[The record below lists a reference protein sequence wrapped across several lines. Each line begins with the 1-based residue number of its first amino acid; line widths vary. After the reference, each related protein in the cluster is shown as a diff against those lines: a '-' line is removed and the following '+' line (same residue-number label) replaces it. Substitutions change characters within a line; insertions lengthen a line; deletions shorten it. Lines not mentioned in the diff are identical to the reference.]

1 MATKET
7 RIVKTRNAGTKILIV
22 DDTPKNI
29 QVLGI
34 MLKADGF
41 NISVAQSGEEALE
54 VVGKVMP
61 DLILLDYMM
70 PGLNGYEVLSRLK
83 GDLALRHIPVV
94 MVSALDEVENVIRC
108 IENGADDYLTKPFNA
123 ALLKARIS
131 NCLAKKVLHDQQER
145 LSQAMEDYSNVLD
158 SEVER
163 QSKALLDRAKEIAS
177 TQLSLIFALA
187 KLAESRD
194 PETGEHLNR
203 VSEYCKAI
211 ARHLSK
217 LPKHKEI
224 IDNEFIETI
233 AASSPL
239 HDIGKVGVSDNILLK
254 PGKLTDDEFALMKA
268 HSLIGANTLK
278 EVEKRHPGNKYITM
292 GKEIA
297 ECHHEKWDG
306 TGYPRRLAGEQIP
319 LSARIM
325 ALGDVYD
332 ALTSKRCYK
341 EEMPHGKAAAI
352 IRNGKGTHFDPDVVD
367 AFSFIEEEFK
377 KIRIRWANSK

>member
-1 MATKET
+1 MKP
-7 RIVKTRNAGTKILIV
+7 KNAAKKILVV

-41 NISVAQSGEEALE
+41 SVSVAQSGEEALE
-54 VVGKVMP
+54 TVGKVMP

-70 PGLNGYEVLSRLK
+70 PGLNGHQVLVKLK
-83 GDLALRHIPVV
+83 AHTALQHIPVI
-94 MVSALDEVENVIRC
+94 MISALDELESIVRC
-108 IENGADDYLTKPFNA
+108 IEDGADDYLTKPFNPA
-123 ALLKARIS
+123 VLKARIANS
-131 NCLAKKVLHDQQER
+131 LANKVLHDQQEALR
-145 LSQAMEDYSNVLD
+145 RAMEDYNITLEN
-158 SEVER
+158 EVHK
-163 QSKALLDRAKEIAS
+163 QVKEIAS

-194 PETGEHLNR
+194 PETGDHLNR
-203 VSEYCKAI
+203 TSDFCRTI
-211 ARHLSK
+211 ARHLSA
-217 LPKHKEI
+217 LPKYAEV

-239 HDIGKVGVSDNILLK
+239 HDIGKVGVPDNVLLK
-254 PGKLTDDEFALMKA
+254 PGKLTDEEFALIKA

-297 ECHHEKWDG
+297 ESHHEKWDG
-306 TGYPRRLAGEQIP
+306 TGYPRCWAGKKIP
-319 LSARIM
+319 IAARIM
-325 ALGDVYD
+325 ALGDVFD

-341 EEMPHGKAAAI
+341 EAMPHEKAASI
-352 IRNGKGTHFDPDVVD
+352 IKEGKGTHFDPDVVD
-367 AFSFIEEEFK
+367 AFLAAEEEFK
-377 KIRIRWANSK
+377 EIKIRWADSK